1 MLQIFFSLFLLPLHE
16 TEMSLEFFP
25 CFLPISDKPLVM
37 WFSLEGRPFLWKK
50 YLLIFQ
56 NYYCFPSLCL
66 KLEGIFPLIFPIE
79 ISPPQRGKKRMCIKY
94 RFPSMTDPSRIVN
107 SQAHLPTASN
117 SSSNEC
123 LNVPTSYLFYQLL
136 PQLS

>member
-37 WFSLEGRPFLWKK
+37 WFSLEGRTFLWKK

-117 SSSNEC
+117 SSSN
-123 LNVPTSYLFYQLL
+123 
-136 PQLS
+136 